1 MSSCLDSKVKRS
13 ARDTLTFQIKVYKP
27 SIEARSFSYIHY
39 TYTTF
44 LAFTLHR

>member
-27 SIEARSFSYIHY
+27 RFPIYITLTLRS
-39 TYTTF
+39 
-44 LAFTLHR
+44 